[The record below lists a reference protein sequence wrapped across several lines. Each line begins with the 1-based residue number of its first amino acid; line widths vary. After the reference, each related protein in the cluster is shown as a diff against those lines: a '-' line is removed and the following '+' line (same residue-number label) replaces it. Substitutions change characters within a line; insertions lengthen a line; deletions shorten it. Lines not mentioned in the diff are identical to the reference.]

1 MRGADIRDTTAVE
14 DRHWWYR
21 ERRALLAR
29 ELRRLGAAPDRRRA
43 VEIGAAG
50 GGNCLVMRDFG
61 YDVLATEF
69 LPEGVEIA
77 RARGLTAIQADAR
90 DLPLPDADRDL
101 VVAFDVLEHIAED
114 EVAAAEIHRVLR
126 PGGTALI
133 AVPADMRLW
142 SAFDELSGHVRRYD
156 RPRLTALIEGAGLRI
171 EALRSWNV
179 LLRPA
184 VALRRRPT
192 TARPASDSTLRHDV
206 TAVHPLLNTTLGAI
220 VRLER
225 HLPLGALPGVSL
237 LLRARKP

>member
-1 MRGADIRDTTAVE
+1 MRGADIRDTAEVE

-29 ELRRLGAAPDRRRA
+29 ELHRLGRAPGQRRA

-50 GGNCLVMRDFG
+50 GGNCLVMCAFG

-90 DLPLPDADRDL
+90 DLPLPDASRDL
-101 VVAFDVLEHIAED
+101 LVAFDVLEHIVEH
-114 EVAAAEIHRVLR
+114 ERAAAEIHRVLR

-142 SAFDELSGHVRRYD
+142 SVFDELSGHVRRYD
-156 RPRLTALIEGAGLRI
+156 RAGLTALVTGAGLRI
-171 EALRSWNV
+171 DALWSWNV

-184 VALRRRPT
+184 VALRRT
-192 TARPASDSTLRHDV
+192 TAARATAGTTLRHDV
-206 TAVHPLLNTTLGAI
+206 TAVHPVLNAVLGAA

-237 LLRARKP
+237 FLRARRP

>member
-29 ELRRLGAAPDRRRA
+29 ELRRLPAGPGRRA
-43 VEIGAAG
+43 IEIGAAG
-50 GGNCLVMRDFG
+50 GGNCRVMRDFG
-61 YDVLATEF
+61 YDVLATEH

-77 RARGLTAIQADAR
+77 RSRGLTAIQADAR
-90 DLPLPDADRDL
+90 DLPVEDMSMDL
-101 VVAFDVLEHIAED
+101 FVAFDVLEHIEED
-114 EVAAAEIHRVLR
+114 DRAAAEIHRVLR

-156 RPRLTALIEGAGLRI
+156 RAGLTTLIRGAGLRV

-184 VALRRRPT
+184 VALRRRT
-192 TARPASDSTLRHDV
+192 TAAPAPETTLRHDV
-206 TAVHPLLNTTLGAI
+206 TAVHPLLNATLGTI

-237 LLRARKP
+237 MLRARRP